1 MTITEQGKSPRRCRI
16 IQTGSMPDGS
26 RVYLVSAVDDGHR
39 ITVVQ
44 APRKPDGSVAPTKF
58 YHWTTEGKPPAAI
71 ASLVVQ
77 EEGVSDTMASAEVVK
92 PVSAPA
98 RLNAGFEAL
107 APAPIPVAAPESAPL
122 PVVEPRSVAMRVPA
136 PEPIPTPAP
145 IPSVVAM
152 GSSKAVEGKAAEGS
166 NGKNGKGAVEGT
178 KGGKAAEAGTKGSD
192 GGKAAKAADPG
203 VKGGR
208 AAEAGTKGSDGGKA
222 AKAADPGVKGGKA
235 AEAADAGV
243 KGSKAAKAA
252 DPGVKGGKA
261 AEAADAGVKGSKAA
275 KAADPGVKGGKAV
288 EAGTKGFDDGKA
300 ADAGTK
306 GGKGAVDPTSLPLSK
321 ASAGDPLKTPL
332 DYQKSVKGQ
341 KEAGE
346 TLMEKLRRTLGM
358 GNNSSDGSENNGFG
372 GSRRGRRVGTRSM
385 EAAGV
390 TGDYAGFGEGFPI
403 MLGTAPVNPPSF
415 RDLPKPPYAPNLPGP
430 ETNPYVASPDRGV
443 SPGMANAFTSTS
455 STRPIPAD
463 FGAQPIKGNAFTQPP
478 MPGPAPVAQVNLPV
492 PGMNPLPPHMMPGQ
506 MGMPHQATPIQTLP
520 GGASAG
526 GRGLGLVKKSK
537 VDDDGASNAF
547 TSAPAV
553 ATQPMMLP
561 AQQPQLA
568 AIAPQATVVT
578 TTSGTSGV
586 NPLEQPV
593 RQLRESLLPSE
604 REVAIE
610 TLASSDLRGS
620 KEATSALLTAAF
632 RDPAI
637 TVRLSAIRTLAA
649 KLGGNPQII
658 GALRALKEDGD
669 ARIRAEAES
678 ALNQSGSD
686 LPTPPSMPKA
696 IAPRTFPGGN

>member
-1 MTITEQGKSPRRCRI
+1 MVRSWWLGPLVLTMAGGGSVWAQSAPERSSAGNVRERFMTITEQGKSPRRCRI

-192 GGKAAKAADPG
+192 GG
-203 VKGGR
+203 
-208 AAEAGTKGSDGGKA
+208 
-222 AKAADPGVKGGKA
+222 
-235 AEAADAGV
+235 
-243 KGSKAAKAA
+243 
-252 DPGVKGGKA
+252 
-261 AEAADAGVKGSKAA
+261 KAA